1 MGIPVADR
9 LHGRCLG
16 LGFLRSK
23 FLPPP
28 LASSPA
34 SNGFLGQQCRR
45 VHWAERK
52 STFQRFVRKLETRL
66 DSSDWCIL
74 FEVAE
79 RISHSRGAVI
89 GKELLWD
96 AHWSKK
102 KMLSFVIFYGC
113 IPDIYEWALTR
124 ASEPTSVCVYL
135 KLLILTQST
144 REESMILFISVTC
157 YSLISIVTFPCFI
170 QSEGEKQ
177 HRSCQNILLSHISG

>member
-124 ASEPTSVCVYL
+124 ASEPTSVCVFIWNCLYL
-135 KLLILTQST
+135 RRAL
-144 REESMILFISVTC
+144 
-157 YSLISIVTFPCFI
+157 
-170 QSEGEKQ
+170 EK
-177 HRSCQNILLSHISG
+177 RVWFFL